1 MPNDRVLASHNT
13 HIVLSLMGELVAAL
27 RANDPDA
34 FKCWLSGGVQDL
46 GEAALFPTYPI
57 PMPNILDLVSQAPVL
72 EVDVWTRSASRK
84 EWFAITRGI
93 IQDTIA
99 DMNLDPAAEA
109 DVIEAFTGAG
119 LL

>member
-1 MPNDRVLASHNT
+1 
-13 HIVLSLMGELVAAL
+13 MGELVAAL

-84 EWFAITRGI
+84 EWFAITRRV

-109 DVIEAFTGAG
+109 EVIEAFTGAG